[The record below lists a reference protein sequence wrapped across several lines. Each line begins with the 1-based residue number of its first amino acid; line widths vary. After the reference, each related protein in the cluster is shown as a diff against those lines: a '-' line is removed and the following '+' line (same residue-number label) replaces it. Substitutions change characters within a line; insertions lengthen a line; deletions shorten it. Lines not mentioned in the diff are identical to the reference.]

1 MVGGRVGAV
10 EPVGLLIQSPAAAV
24 LLHTLLLA
32 LLCLRLRLL
41 LLLLLVRGHGGR
53 AGMKQIDVVTE

>member
-1 MVGGRVGAV
+1 
-10 EPVGLLIQSPAAAV
+10 LLIQSPAAAV

-41 LLLLLVRGHGGR
+41 LLLLLLVRGHGGR